1 MDFKS
6 QYEQSAC
13 VLTRNAA
20 AELVWELV
28 DEVVVYSVFE
38 GTKYDDRSRV
48 LHCNHTHKQ
57 FKLIVDKINRE
68 RFKIIDVGG
77 FSYLLARL
85 PTRTKPRF
93 RRQLQEKTRR

>member
-13 VLTRNAA
+13 ELTRNAA

-28 DEVVVYSVFE
+28 DEVVVDSVFE

-48 LHCNHTHKQ
+48 LHCNHTNNSNS
-57 FKLIVDKINRE
+57 LVNRE
-68 RFKIIDVGG
+68 RLKSVTSEALVTF
-77 FSYLLARL
+77 LLDD
-85 PTRTKPRF
+85 
-93 RRQLQEKTRR
+93 